1 MLERRDLLSGV
12 TLITHG
18 FNGDADGWV
27 TAMAQAMAD
36 RPDLTIDQAIY
47 RWDVTDPGHD
57 NGPLSVTSV
66 KLSGPSLTDAA
77 TDVPEV
83 AVLLNWS
90 DVAGTLLFGGY
101 TRSSGDVAAVVA
113 EQLVSAD
120 FLAELG
126 APLASLPLHLIGHSR
141 GGSLVGALANQL
153 GQRGVWVD
161 QVTTLDPHPVDG
173 IDDPFGLDFGDA
185 PMVAWD
191 NVVYWDNYWRANSD
205 LFDFKGE
212 SIANVH
218 DVNLSDSVLAVGGY
232 SYEHSDVHL
241 WYYGT
246 IDTSEDPPA
255 NNGDADVPNDWY
267 GGENPARLTSGY
279 AYSRLVG
286 GLRAPDGVTAQFAD
300 GSANRDA
307 VMVTQP
313 AWPNVLDLQ
322 VTSAGTAFID
332 GASIPLDY
340 YQADAD
346 STATIMFALDAD
358 KNPFNA
364 NERSIL
370 QRAVAPTATLQ
381 SDSVSLPTL
390 NVPTG
395 TYYVLATITD
405 ATGQTRYTYAPQI
418 VVVENPSVNLPPTD
432 ILLDA
437 TSVLENVTG
446 CHIGHLTVVDP
457 NVGDTHTFTV
467 SDDRFEVVGTI
478 LKLKSDQSLNFDEE
492 THVELDL
499 TAIDAGQLPLDPA
512 KHFVITVTANPFPW
526 QNLLERLDVNAD
538 DYVSP
543 SDALRII
550 NELNN
555 RQLTD
560 SRGVLPSTRPAA
572 VAIYYDVYADGYVSP
587 IDALLIINFLTQQA
601 EGESSQEAS
610 PSAAVT
616 LQIDAWPRPG
626 SQVDTPTDVR
636 QRHVAVW
643 TDLEVVWSPDAF
655 LRLPELDVVTMRGLC
670 DLPSEVD
677 LVDSPC
683 PIAATFSPACIGLR
697 TYDTISATVVGAV
710 VGAGR
715 WTDTASRIDSSHLFA
730 SAPSAF
736 FYRRYTNGSH
746 H

>member
-1 MLERRDLLSGV
+1 MFQPWYTNMPRRLPIRIRRLRPFHRTNSACRLGVEPLERRDLLSGV

-18 FNGDADGWV
+18 FNSDADGWV
-27 TAMAQAMAD
+27 TAMAQAIAD

-90 DVAGTLLFGGY
+90 DLAGKIFGGY
-101 TRSSGDVAAVVA
+101 TRSTGDVAAAVA

-126 APLASLPLHLIGHSR
+126 EPLASLPLHLIGHSR

-173 IDDPFGLDFGDA
+173 IDDPFSLDFGDA
-185 PMVAWD
+185 PMVAWG

-267 GGENPARLTSGY
+267 GGENPERLTSGY
-279 AYSRLVG
+279 ASSRLVG
-286 GLRAPDGVTAQFAD
+286 GSRATDGLTAQFAD
-300 GSANRDA
+300 GSANRDS
-307 VMVTQP
+307 VIVTQP

-322 VTSAGTAFID
+322 VTGAGTTFID

-346 STATIMFALDAD
+346 STATITFALDVD

-364 NERSIL
+364 NERSVL
-370 QRAVAPTATLQ
+370 QRGVAPAATLQ

-390 NVPTG
+390 NAPTG
-395 TYYVLATITD
+395 AYYVLATITD
-405 ATGQTRYTYAPQI
+405 ATGRTRYTYAPQI
-418 VVVENPSVNLPPTD
+418 VIVENPSVNLPPTD
-432 ILLDA
+432 ILLDT

-446 CHIGHLTVVDP
+446 YHVGHLTVVDP
-457 NVGDTHTFTV
+457 NAGDTHTFTV
-467 SDDRFEVVGTI
+467 SDDRFEVVDAT
-478 LKLKSDQSLNFDEE
+478 LKLKSDQSLNVAAE
-492 THVELDL
+492 THVDLDL
-499 TAIDAGQLPLDPA
+499 TAIDAGRLALDPP

-526 QNLLERLDVNAD
+526 RNLVERLDVNAD

-555 RQLTD
+555 RKLTD
-560 SRGVLPSTRPAA
+560 SRGALPATRPAA
-572 VAIYYDVYADGYVSP
+572 VAIYYDVHADGYVSP

-601 EGESSQEAS
+601 EGESWREAS

-616 LQIDAWPRPG
+616 PQIDAWPRRG
-626 SQVDTPTDVR
+626 SQADTPTGAR
-636 QRHVAVW
+636 PRHAAAW
-643 TDLEVVWSPDAF
+643 TDLDVVWCPDAF
-655 LRLPELDVVTMRGLC
+655 LRLPELDVVTIRGLS
-670 DLPSEVD
+670 DFPGEVD
-677 LVDSPC
+677 FADFWDLLQSVEAGLGSDLEE
-683 PIAATFSPACIGLR
+683 TFDVLASHFVRCH
-697 TYDTISATVVGAV
+697 
-710 VGAGR
+710 AG
-715 WTDTASRIDSSHLFA
+715 
-730 SAPSAF
+730 
-736 FYRRYTNGSH
+736 
-746 H
+746 